1 MTQTVLS
8 LKNVCK
14 RFGGVVVADHID
26 LDLHAGE
33 IMGLIGPNGAG
44 KTTLFNLIS
53 GVLMP
58 DEGEI
63 ALQGRVL
70 QSLPMSQR
78 ARLGVARTWQ
88 HMRLFGSMSVLENM
102 LVGPSH
108 YPGESLLRLIF
119 AGASVREA
127 ERQTRE
133 QAMSILR
140 RMNMEA
146 LADASVNDI
155 TFGQQKL
162 VGMARALMSN
172 GPCLLLD
179 EPMGG
184 VEGSAYETMRAIV
197 REESQA
203 GRAICVV
210 EHNVSFI
217 RDLCTS
223 AVFMVQGRI
232 LERGNVSTLL
242 ESKAL
247 AELYFGK

>member
-14 RFGGVVVADHID
+14 KFGGVVVADAID
-26 LDLHAGE
+26 LELHAGE
-33 IMGLIGPNGAG
+33 VMGLIGPNGAG

-53 GVLMP
+53 GVVMP
-58 DEGEI
+58 DQGEI
-63 ALQGRVL
+63 SLQGRVL
-70 QSLPMSQR
+70 QDLPLYQR
-78 ARLGVARTWQ
+78 ARQGVARTWQ
-88 HMRLFGSMSVLENM
+88 HMRLFGSMSVLDNM

-119 AGASVREA
+119 AGSSVHAA
-127 ERQTRE
+127 ERAARE
-133 QAMSILR
+133 QALAILE
-140 RMNMEA
+140 RMGMA
-146 LADASVNDI
+146 SLANTSVNDV

-162 VGMARALMSN
+162 IGLARALMSN

-184 VEGSAYETMRAIV
+184 VEGSAYETMRTIV
-197 REESQA
+197 REEAQA
-203 GRAICVV
+203 GRAVCVV

-217 RDLCTS
+217 RELCSS
-223 AVFMVQGRI
+223 AVFMVQGSI
-232 LERGNVSTLL
+232 LERGNVATLL

>member
-1 MTQTVLS
+1 MKTVLS
-8 LKNVCK
+8 LQGVNKK
-14 RFGGVVVADHID
+14 FGGVVVADQIS

-53 GVLMP
+53 GVVTQ
-58 DEGEI
+58 DSGRI
-63 ALQGRVL
+63 AMDT
-70 QSLPMSQR
+70 QSLDGVPMYRR
-78 ARLGVARTWQ
+78 ARVGVARTWQ

-102 LVGPSH
+102 LIGGSA
-108 YPGESLLRLIF
+108 YAGESLLRVMF
-119 AGASVREA
+119 ARRSVKLAEEAARERA
-127 ERQTRE
+127 
-133 QAMSILR
+133 AGVLK
-140 RMNMEA
+140 RMNMA
-146 LADASVNDI
+146 SLADAGVGDI

-162 VGMARALMSN
+162 VGLARALMSDA
-172 GPCLLLD
+172 PCLLLD

-184 VEGSAYETMRAIV
+184 VEGSAYETMRDIV
-197 REESQA
+197 RQEAQA

-232 LERGNVSTLL
+232 LERGDVSTLL

-247 AELYFGK
+247 AELYFGQ